1 MKKTYIA
8 PQLHVYELGPESS
21 MMTTISGGQQTSG
34 FGTTTKSADTQSAGW
49 QVDWDAADAEEEED

>member
-8 PQLHVYELGPESS
+8 PQLKVYELGPETP
-21 MMTTISGGQQTSG
+21 MMAGVNSTQHTSG
-34 FGTTTKSADTQSAGW
+34 FGTTTKSTDTQSAGW